1 MKKDKRKVSK
11 NGKQLAIAIDFLL
24 SVWTFKIS
32 IAISFVLFYLFKYS
46 GYTDIKPT
54 LISGSIALFVLF
66 FKIEWDNFDKA
77 RNQKQMNK
85 RLVLAH
91 LIDLYDIRNQ
101 LKKYTF
107 AKASK
112 ANHQHIDDELRK
124 NIKNII
130 TYEKDMKL
138 EIKTALNNIKI
149 VDQRKAINSKL
160 LNTIQS
166 MLIENKIILSKGTY
180 KSLSAIQFYVSWSD
194 IFNIE
199 KDKENLESIIKSS
212 AISIDEWNHDEL
224 KDMWQQVYR
233 HISKT
238 EMRVLYEQ
246 AIEKALKDI
255 IVRLEQEKG
264 SAKKRLKNIK
274 NSNP

>member
-1 MKKDKRKVSK
+1 MKKNKRKVSK
-11 NGKQLAIAIDFLL
+11 NGKQLAIDFLL
-24 SVWTFKIS
+24 SVCTFKIS
-32 IAISFVLFYLFKYS
+32 IAIACILFYLFKYS
-46 GYTDIKPT
+46 GYTEIKPT

-112 ANHQHIDDELRK
+112 ANHQHIDDELRE

-138 EIKTALNNIKI
+138 EIKTALKNIKI

-166 MLIENKIILSKGTY
+166 MLIENKIILSKDTY
-180 KSLSAIQFYVSWSD
+180 ESLSAIQFYVSWSD

-212 AISIDEWNHDEL
+212 AISIDELNYDEL
-224 KDMWQQVYR
+224 EDMWKQVYK
-233 HISKT
+233 HIKNT
-238 EMRVLYEQ
+238 ANRVIYEQ

>member
-1 MKKDKRKVSK
+1 M
-11 NGKQLAIAIDFLL
+11 
-24 SVWTFKIS
+24 
-32 IAISFVLFYLFKYS
+32 FKYS
-46 GYTDIKPT
+46 GYTEIKPT

-112 ANHQHIDDELRK
+112 ANHQHIDDELRE

-138 EIKTALNNIKI
+138 EIKTALKNIKI

-166 MLIENKIILSKGTY
+166 MLIENKIILSKDTY
-180 KSLSAIQFYVSWSD
+180 ESLSAIQFYVSWSD

-212 AISIDEWNHDEL
+212 AISIDELKYDEL
-224 KDMWQQVYR
+224 EDMWKQVYK
-233 HISKT
+233 HIKNT
-238 EMRVLYEQ
+238 ANRVIYEQ

>member
-1 MKKDKRKVSK
+1 MKKFKRKVRK
-11 NGKQLAIAIDFLL
+11 KGKQIAIELL
-24 SVWTFKIS
+24 FYVWTFKIS
-32 IAISFVLFYLFKYS
+32 IAIACILFYLFKYS
-46 GYTDIKPT
+46 GYTEIKPT

-91 LIDLYDIRNQ
+91 LIDLYDVRNQ

-112 ANHQHIDDELRK
+112 ANHQHIDDELRE

-138 EIKTALNNIKI
+138 EIKTALKNIKI

-166 MLIENKIILSKGTY
+166 MLIENKIILSKDTY

-212 AISIDEWNHDEL
+212 AISIDELNYDEL
-224 KDMWQQVYR
+224 EDMWKQVYK
-233 HISKT
+233 HIKNT
-238 EMRVLYEQ
+238 ANRVIYEQ

-274 NSNP
+274 ISNP